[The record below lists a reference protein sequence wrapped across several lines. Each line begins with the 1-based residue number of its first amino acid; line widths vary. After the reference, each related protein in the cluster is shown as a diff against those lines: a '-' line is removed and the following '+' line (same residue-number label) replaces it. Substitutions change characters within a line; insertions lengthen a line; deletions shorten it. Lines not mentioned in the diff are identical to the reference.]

1 MGIQSH
7 TLERDSRWQASCHS
21 RPWAGSQRGTC
32 GLLSSGW
39 ERTRTTSDSS
49 ALLWTTRWLLAWA
62 RSASHPAKASR
73 GKVGGGTGRFTS
85 GLSGNHPIPAPSHL
99 PEGDLAELEEGWT
112 GSLWLGT
119 LAPLKARLWLPSRVS
134 LREAPDGTRLGV
146 SGVSRMLVGMEKGL
160 GGQGCVLTLHTL
172 ELSSKTSPKLQTLGD
187 GKGDSQ
193 RRLHSPGTRCLT

>member
-1 MGIQSH
+1 MGCCLQ
-7 TLERDSRWQASCHS
+7 
-21 RPWAGSQRGTC
+21 AGSGQEPPLTAQHFSGPRGGFWPGQEAPPTPLRPAV
-32 GLLSSGW
+32 G
-39 ERTRTTSDSS
+39 
-49 ALLWTTRWLLAWA
+49 RW
-62 RSASHPAKASR
+62 
-73 GKVGGGTGRFTS
+73 GGGTGRFTS